1 MREVTRNE
9 MQAVAGG
16 FQWNSQDDSSNIQ
29 VQDVSVV
36 ASFNNSFNNKSNNG
50 SSVGSNSSGSGNVT
64 IS

>member
-16 FQWNSQDDSSNIQ
+16 KHDHENVKIHLK
-29 VQDVSVV
+29 DVTIVD
-36 ASFNNSFNNKSNNG
+36 SFNNSFNNKSNNG
-50 SSVGSNSSGSGNVT
+50 SMVGSNSSGSGNVT